1 MSKKPDNL
9 DRVSTPAAV
18 STSKPSPARQSPLAG
33 VKPGRPPKAL
43 TEVRLRRIL
52 RKVIAGMPP
61 QSAAVSV
68 GVPKGTWKVWLEK
81 GRKPDAVEP
90 YKSLVERLEVAIA
103 MYQESLVQ
111 HVDIGMVKDPRVAL
125 NVLERR
131 FPEDWADPGRAGSV
145 TVNLG
150 VVLASPEWI
159 DLRDRLLR
167 ALAGFPEAL
176 AAVTAE
182 LARVAPALEGEIV
195 REIEAA

>member
-9 DRVSTPAAV
+9 DRMSAAEAV

-90 YKSLVERLEVAIA
+90 YKSLVERLEIAIA

-111 HVDIGMVKDPRVAL
+111 HVDVGMVKDPRVAL

-131 FPEDWADPGRAGSV
+131 FPEDWADPSRGGV

-182 LARVAPALEGEIV
+182 LAGVAPVLEGELV